1 MTKYIIDGSTL
12 TEIADAI
19 REKTGETET
28 IKPEDM
34 PQKIQ
39 DIQTGG
45 GGGGDDAPVESYTSM
60 ENRWF

>member
-45 GGGGDDAPVESYTSM
+45 GGGGDDPIETYASM
-60 ENRWF
+60 EERYF